1 MYSRHTFLGSVWR
14 HGIVLL
20 LCAFSIFPALW
31 IASASFNATNNM
43 QLQQLIP
50 PNPSFAHYRELFTS
64 DRYNYGWWLFNSVKI
79 SLLTSALTVIMAGL
93 GAYAFSRFRFKGRR
107 VGLLGLLLIQ
117 MFPQMLAIVAIFL
130 LILSLGDIFPWA
142 GLNTHTGLILVYL
155 GGAMGF
161 NTWLMKGYFDTIPR
175 SLEESAKVD
184 GATPFQAFYLIILPL
199 ARPILATIFVLSFI
213 TAYSELFIATILL
226 RSNSQFTL
234 AVGMN
239 LLISNRYDNRWGM
252 FAAGALIAA
261 IPFLIVF
268 IIAQR
273 SLVAGLTRGSV
284 KE

>member
-1 MYSRHTFLGSVWR
+1 MYSRHTLLGSVWR

-20 LCAFSIFPALW
+20 LCAFSVFPALW

-50 PNPSFAHYRELFTS
+50 PKPSFTHYRELFMS
-64 DRYNYGWWLFNSVKI
+64 ERYQYGRWLFNSLKI

-107 VGLLGLLLIQ
+107 VGLLSLLLIQ

-213 TAYSELFIATILL
+213 TAYSELFIAMILL

-273 SLVAGLTRGSV
+273 SLVSGLTRGSV
-284 KE
+284 KG

>member
-1 MYSRHTFLGSVWR
+1 M
-14 HGIVLL
+14 
-20 LCAFSIFPALW
+20 
-31 IASASFNATNNM
+31 M
-43 QLQQLIP
+43 K
-50 PNPSFAHYRELFTS
+50 
-64 DRYNYGWWLFNSVKI
+64 D
-79 SLLTSALTVIMAGL
+79 
-93 GAYAFSRFRFKGRR
+93 
-107 VGLLGLLLIQ
+107 GLLLIQ

-213 TAYSELFIATILL
+213 TAYSELFIAMILL

-239 LLISNRYDNRWGM
+239 LLISNRYDNRWGI

-284 KE
+284 KG

>member
-1 MYSRHTFLGSVWR
+1 MYSQHTLLGSVWR

-20 LCAFSIFPALW
+20 LCAFSVFPALW

-50 PNPSFAHYRELFTS
+50 PKPSFTHYRELFTS
-64 DRYNYGWWLFNSVKI
+64 ERYQYGRWLFNSLKI

-107 VGLLGLLLIQ
+107 IGLLSLLLIQ

-213 TAYSELFIATILL
+213 TAYSELFIAMILL

-268 IIAQR
+268 IIAQK
-273 SLVAGLTRGSV
+273 SLVSGLTRGSV

>member
-20 LCAFSIFPALW
+20 LCAFSVFPALW

-43 QLQQLIP
+43 QLQHLIP
-50 PNPSFAHYRELFTS
+50 PNPSFAHYKELFTS
-64 DRYNYGWWLFNSVKI
+64 DRYNFGWWLFNSLKI

-107 VGLLGLLLIQ
+107 VGLLALLLIQ

-184 GATPFQAFYLIILPL
+184 GATPFQAFIWIILPL

-273 SLVAGLTRGSV
+273 SLVSGLTRGSV